1 MSLANYDIENRT
13 KAIREFAP
21 GIIRKAEIK
30 FFDSVSKVIV
40 TEKADPQLFKK
51 ITVLPINAE
60 LIYRKA

>member
-1 MSLANYDIENRT
+1 MSLANNDIENRI
-13 KAIREFAP
+13 KVIREFAP
-21 GIIRKAEIK
+21 DIIRKAEIK

-51 ITVLPINAE
+51 ITVLPLNAK